1 MKRLIVFSVLFG
13 FLGLGL
19 AVGHAQ
25 HAPSGAGHNADHAR
39 MVQMMK
45 MMGEMQEQMK
55 GMQEQ
60 TQGMQEQTQG
70 SGPVHGRM
78 EQMMG
83 KMARMRAMMEQH
95 HEMMQQC
102 PGAGAATAPSK

>member
-1 MKRLIVFSVLFG
+1 MKRLIVSSVLFG

-60 TQGMQEQTQG
+60 TQG

-83 KMARMRAMMEQH
+83 EMARMRAMMEQH

-102 PGAGAATAPSK
+102 PGAGAAAAPSK